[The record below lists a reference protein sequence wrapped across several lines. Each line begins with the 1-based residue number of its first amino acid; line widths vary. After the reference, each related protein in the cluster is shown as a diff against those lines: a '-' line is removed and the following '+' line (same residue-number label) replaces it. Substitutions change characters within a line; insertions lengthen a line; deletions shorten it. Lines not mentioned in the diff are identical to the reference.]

1 MTQQH
6 DNDIIFWKDF
16 AIIRIHD
23 YFANSGDTQKKENM
37 KNIIHF
43 LFEANILKSVQRTG
57 FQFLGSG
64 HESVADHSFMISII
78 AYVMSKL
85 NPQVD
90 PLKIIT
96 MALVHDLPEA
106 RMGELNYVH
115 RRYTT
120 AHEDQA
126 LKDLTKKIPFG
137 QEIVDLV
144 DEFNDCQTA
153 EAKLAKDADNLSL
166 MLELKAL
173 HDQGKRGP
181 EKWLNAAKNRLI
193 TDTGKQLA
201 ETIMTTEWDEWW
213 FQALPQK

>member
-1 MTQQH
+1 
-6 DNDIIFWKDF
+6 
-16 AIIRIHD
+16 
-23 YFANSGDTQKKENM
+23 M
-37 KNIIHF
+37 KNIVQF

-64 HESVADHSFMISII
+64 QESVADHSFMITII

-85 NPQVD
+85 NPGVD
-90 PLKIIT
+90 PLKIMT
-96 MALVHDLPEA
+96 MALVHDIPEA

-126 LKDLTKKIPFG
+126 LNDLAKNIPFG
-137 QEIVDLV
+137 QEIFDLV
-144 DEFNDCQTA
+144 NEFNQCQTE

-181 EKWLNAAKNRLI
+181 KKWLKAAQERII
-193 TDTGKQLA
+193 TNTGKQLA
-201 ETIMTTEWDEWW
+201 ETIMSTEWDEWW
-213 FQALPQK
+213 FQALPPLK